1 MFMGRISAKENSNSD
16 SRQYIKERLRNS
28 RKGMVEHE
36 KFQQLH
42 RLQHKRRVTF

>member
-1 MFMGRISAKENSNSD
+1 MGRISAKANSNSD
-16 SRQYIKERLRNS
+16 NRQYIKERLMNG

-42 RLQHKRRVTF
+42 RLQYKGRITF